1 MATSISTSIIACL
14 KAFNAFVEQIQHL
27 DNKDSANLLVQPW
40 QDELGRLRMWAANI
54 GAHQTNQSSLDYRL
68 RDSSHIRQQ
77 IMNLLDELLNRLH
90 EAGNAILADE
100 ADDDDIESL
109 EGSSSEDEASQT
121 DVHRLQRS
129 VATIITCL
137 FQMSMLVR
145 KPAQHDHRVGSSA
158 AEVAFFEPF
167 DYNHVRDKYPK
178 AEDFIMSR
186 LGHGITRRRKYLKY
200 RERHALK
207 LKQGIAVD
215 DNATS
220 GIVLS
225 ETIATDVQ
233 DWNSKFDDNASQSGI
248 SQTSYAPTLMS
259 GGDITIPAP
268 PRGSRGGEPFE
279 CPYCYFIV
287 TAPSTRS
294 WNRHVFNDLQPYMCL
309 DKTCNTPHKL
319 YTTRHEWVHHART
332 MHHHED
338 SGESRDCILCGDPQ
352 ETAQRYDRHVARHLQ
367 ELALFVLP
375 SNHDESDSEEPCAD
389 SDSGS
394 SRVSFE
400 PDLSPA
406 SPSGFAIRRS
416 GKKKKMGKFYDDLK
430 LVFDFHIPFTENQ
443 DEQMPETDAGDEFT
457 DERAMEDIRGRLVQG
472 HIVDDDVGS
481 SVSSEETINDLGR
494 RSATNVEGGEDNSEL
509 ISDPAK
515 EMPMNITVT
524 EEKAAAKPYPRRGKT
539 KIPRKLVNTEALTEL
554 GYSFEHEVS
563 IYQQVLT

>member
-14 KAFNAFVEQIQHL
+14 KAFNAIVEQIQHL
-27 DNKDSANLLVQPW
+27 ENKDSANLLVQPW

-68 RDSSHIRQQ
+68 RDSSHVRQQ
-77 IMNLLDELLNRLH
+77 IMNLLDKLLNRLH
-90 EAGNAILADE
+90 EAGNAILEDE

-145 KPAQHDHRVGSSA
+145 KPAQHDLRVGSSA
-158 AEVAFFEPF
+158 AEVAVFEPF

-178 AEDFIMSR
+178 AEDFIVSR

-207 LKQGIAVD
+207 LKQGINAVADVAVD

-233 DWNSKFDDNASQSGI
+233 DWNVKFDDNASQSGI
-248 SQTSYAPTLMS
+248 SQTSYAPTFMS

-268 PRGSRGGEPFE
+268 PRSSRGGAPFE

-287 TAPSTRS
+287 TVQSTRS
-294 WNRHVFNDLQPYMCL
+294 WNRHVFDDLQPYMCL

-319 YTTRHEWVHHART
+319 FTTRHEWVHHAIT

-338 SGESRDCILCGDPQ
+338 SGENRDCILCGDPQ

-375 SNHDESDSEEPCAD
+375 PNHDESDSEEPCAD

-394 SRVSFE
+394 SRVSSK

-406 SPSGFAIRRS
+406 SLGDSSHRGDPDLNEVSSTGDKKLPFDRGESASTAFARRLDDPFHIKTHRKGQDGGRDLRPFKTSSGRR
-416 GKKKKMGKFYDDLK
+416 YDSRPIDLK
-430 LVFDFHIPFTENQ
+430 E
-443 DEQMPETDAGDEFT
+443 M
-457 DERAMEDIRGRLVQG
+457 
-472 HIVDDDVGS
+472 
-481 SVSSEETINDLGR
+481 VSSF
-494 RSATNVEGGEDNSEL
+494 
-509 ISDPAK
+509 DPFH
-515 EMPMNITVT
+515 
-524 EEKAAAKPYPRRGKT
+524 R
-539 KIPRKLVNTEALTEL
+539 
-554 GYSFEHEVS
+554 
-563 IYQQVLT
+563 